1 MTINLFKK
9 GNEEITCIE
18 LSLGKNKKEGVIFKI
33 SRPRRRRGEK
43 SGRST

>member
-18 LSLGKNKKEGVIFKI
+18 LSFGKNKKGVIFKI